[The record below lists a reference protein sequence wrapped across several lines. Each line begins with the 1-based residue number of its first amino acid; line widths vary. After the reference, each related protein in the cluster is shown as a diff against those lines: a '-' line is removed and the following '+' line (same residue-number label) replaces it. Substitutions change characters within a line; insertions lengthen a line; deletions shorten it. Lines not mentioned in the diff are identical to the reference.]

1 MKRTYCFWIILGA
14 ILMIVF
20 GYILKFTIPAI
31 VIYILIYKPIIDMV
45 YIKKRRLFKGY
56 FLFLKYPFW
65 GFARKLLSD

>member
-45 YIKKRRLFKGY
+45 YIKKRGLFKGH

-65 GFARKLLSD
+65 GVARKLLSD

>member
-31 VIYILIYKPIIDMV
+31 VRACLN
-45 YIKKRRLFKGY
+45 FKV
-56 FLFLKYPFW
+56 
-65 GFARKLLSD
+65 

>member
-31 VIYILIYKPIIDMV
+31 VIYIL
-45 YIKKRRLFKGY
+45 
-56 FLFLKYPFW
+56 
-65 GFARKLLSD
+65 LLVR